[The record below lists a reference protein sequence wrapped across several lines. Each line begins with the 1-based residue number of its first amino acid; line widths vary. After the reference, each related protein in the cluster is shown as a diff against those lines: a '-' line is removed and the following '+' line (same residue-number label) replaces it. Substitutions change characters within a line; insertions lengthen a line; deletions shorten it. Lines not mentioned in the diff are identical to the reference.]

1 MSEEKEIQKQSD
13 EKENEKQ
20 KELSEQD
27 LKQVTGGA
35 AVDYFLQIGAAEG
48 ESTNAK
54 HKVAEILL
62 NPTKLNPTTKL
73 VP

>member
-35 AVDYFLQIGAAEG
+35 VDYFLQIGGAEG
-48 ESTNAK
+48 ESTDAK
-54 HKVAEILL
+54 HKFAEILL